1 MGVCLLS
8 AGVCVPELIWFWYEM
23 NNVMTYLLCA
33 KTKVQRR
40 ESRETTKRQLAR

>member
-23 NNVMTYLLCA
+23 NNVMTCA